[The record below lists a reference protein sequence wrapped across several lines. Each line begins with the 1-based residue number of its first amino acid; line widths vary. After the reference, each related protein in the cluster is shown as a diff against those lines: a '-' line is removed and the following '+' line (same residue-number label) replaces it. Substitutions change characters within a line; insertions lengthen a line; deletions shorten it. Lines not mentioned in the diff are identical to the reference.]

1 MDTPVTL
8 LQAAPLVQKLG
19 VTAGQTIG
27 DFGAGGSGHI
37 AVDLGR
43 AVGAEGGVLLFDV
56 QKSALSAAMGALQTQ
71 GVNNVQTV
79 WTDLEVYRGASGVGD
94 ATLDAGILVNVLH
107 QSKQPK
113 AILVEVGRMLKPGA
127 RLLVADWLTEA
138 TTPLAP
144 PPAMRLG
151 AEHVSQIAQA
161 VGFAQ
166 LEIFP
171 AGPYH
176 WGLVLIKT

>member
-1 MDTPVTL
+1 MTDTTTL
-8 LQAAPLVQKLG
+8 LQALPLVQKLG

-37 AVDLGR
+37 AVELGR
-43 AVGAEGGVLLFDV
+43 AVGAEGRVLLFDV
-56 QKSALSAAMGALQTQ
+56 QKSALSAAMSSLQTH

-79 WTDLEVYRGASGVGD
+79 WTDLEVYRGASGIGD
-94 ATLDAGILVNVLH
+94 ATLEAGILVNVLH

-113 AILVEVGRMLKPGA
+113 AILAEVARMVKPGA
-127 RLLVADWLTEA
+127 RLLVVDWLTEA
-138 TTPLAP
+138 ATPLAP

-151 AEHVSQIAQA
+151 AEHVGQIAQA

-166 LEIFP
+166 LEIFS
-171 AGPYH
+171 AGPYY